1 MIRFTKDTLGRPP
14 DESARRIAVRL
25 LEATGAAL
33 ERVNDPDDGE
43 ALHDFR
49 VNLRRLS
56 STLMAYR
63 PWLQARA
70 ADRAVAR
77 IRELARRTNR
87 ARDYEVQIAW
97 LEERRFAL
105 RPEQRYA
112 LGRLLRQLKTD
123 RARAYASLLE
133 GIPEGFAELRAALVP
148 KLESYR
154 AWIRLDDEAAATPFS
169 RVSGELIAGQARRL
183 QRKLGLVRA
192 PRDQARAHQ
201 ARIQAK
207 RLRYLI
213 EPLAPHVEGG
223 KAVLRQLKG
232 LQDLLGEFNDLSL
245 LERTV
250 ASGLERAGID
260 RAHGL
265 VEAARSGD
273 AVLERRMRRRTS
285 ESGLLALV
293 RLVEERKRGLF
304 ADLAAKWL
312 ADQGAPQWAELEAL
326 AQRLASQAH
335 ASVEIERKYLLRA
348 LPEAACAGE
357 VLEIE
362 QGWLP
367 GGQVR
372 DRLRRVRGPEGERF
386 LRTIKLGSGL
396 KRSEFEEPIAP
407 ELFARLWPL
416 TEGRR
421 VRKRR
426 YRVREGD
433 HVWEIDAF
441 LDRDLVLAEV
451 ELSREDEEVPLPEW
465 LVGYIEREVTGDP
478 DYSNVNLA
486 G

>member
-1 MIRFTKDTLGRPP
+1 MIRFAKDTLGRPP

-33 ERVNDPDDGE
+33 KRVNDPDDEE

-77 IRELARRTNR
+77 IRELARSTNR

-97 LEERRFAL
+97 LEKRRFDL

-123 RARAYASLLE
+123 RARAYAGLLE
-133 GIPEGFAELRAALVP
+133 GIPEGFAELRTALVP

-213 EPLAPHVEGG
+213 ELLIVYRVQGGPSEERLEETVALGADGTVRAIRRDGLGHKTEGDTG
-223 KAVLRQLKG
+223 DKLGRQAVL
-232 LQDLLGEFNDLSL
+232 DLLHL
-245 LERTV
+245 LER
-250 ASGLERAGID
+250 GLD
-260 RAHGL
+260 GL
-265 VEAARSGD
+265 TPVSEA
-273 AVLERRMRRRTS
+273 
-285 ESGLLALV
+285 
-293 RLVEERKRGLF
+293 
-304 ADLAAKWL
+304 
-312 ADQGAPQWAELEAL
+312 
-326 AQRLASQAH
+326 
-335 ASVEIERKYLLRA
+335 
-348 LPEAACAGE
+348 
-357 VLEIE
+357 
-362 QGWLP
+362 
-367 GGQVR
+367 
-372 DRLRRVRGPEGERF
+372 RF
-386 LRTIKLGSGL
+386 LPDS
-396 KRSEFEEPIAP
+396 
-407 ELFARLWPL
+407 
-416 TEGRR
+416 
-421 VRKRR
+421 
-426 YRVREGD
+426 
-433 HVWEIDAF
+433 
-441 LDRDLVLAEV
+441 
-451 ELSREDEEVPLPEW
+451 
-465 LVGYIEREVTGDP
+465 LVGSIQI
-478 DYSNVNLA
+478 
-486 G
+486 